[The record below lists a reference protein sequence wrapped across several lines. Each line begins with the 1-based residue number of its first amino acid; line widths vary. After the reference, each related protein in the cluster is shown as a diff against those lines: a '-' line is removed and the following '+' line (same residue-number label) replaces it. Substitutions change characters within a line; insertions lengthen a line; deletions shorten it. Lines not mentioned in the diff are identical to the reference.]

1 MSDKDKII
9 PYLSDDELSKLIMDV
24 EGKELVQAPAGIERN
39 VLSFIEFKKRRK
51 TIEFSKYCVRVAF
64 AVAAAIALVCIV
76 PFIPETQARIPSRE
90 DTVSEMNIVSR
101 EEVLEKRSVQSKEEV
116 LKEHADNSYLE
127 ETEAFIQSHIEN
139 LFK

>member
-9 PYLSDDELSKLIMDV
+9 PYLSDDELDKLITDI

-39 VLSFIEFKKRRK
+39 VLSFIEYKKRRK

-101 EEVLEKRSVQSKEEV
+101 EEVLEKRPVQSKEEV
-116 LKEHADNSYLE
+116 LKERANNDYLE
-127 ETEAFIQSHIEN
+127 ETEAFIQSHIES

>member
-9 PYLSDDELSKLIMDV
+9 PYLNDDELSKLIMDI

-116 LKEHADNSYLE
+116 LKERANNDYLE

>member
-9 PYLSDDELSKLIMDV
+9 PYLNDDELSKLIMDI

-90 DTVSEMNIVSR
+90 DTVSEMNVVSR

-116 LKEHADNSYLE
+116 LKERANNDYLE